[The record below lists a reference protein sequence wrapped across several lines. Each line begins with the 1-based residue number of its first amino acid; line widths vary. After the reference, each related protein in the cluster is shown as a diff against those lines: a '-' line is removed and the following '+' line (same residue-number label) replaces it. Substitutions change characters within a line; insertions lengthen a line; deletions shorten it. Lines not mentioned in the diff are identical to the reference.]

1 MKNPNPPPPKP
12 PAGGGGGSKPPAGM
26 APRKS
31 RWGPPPPASA
41 GAAPAGDKAASTSA
55 RTPTPTHSADSRRH
69 PAPPAPSPLARNHAS
84 PAAALRPPPAA
95 AAETP
100 PPPPYGFHNLD
111 RRTML
116 LADGTVRTYFAL
128 PPDYP
133 FEPAPLPPLP
143 QFQPRAAPDLWPPH
157 NPPPPAM
164 PMPPHDA
171 KRRHPADPE
180 EGFPRHPKQPR
191 LDAPHHLPQLRRFD
205 APHNPPPH
213 AAVDRHALR
222 KAFLKY
228 AKMVNE
234 SSVQR
239 RSYLE
244 GGRVPCLAC
253 GSRSSVDFPDAHALA
268 MHAYNPPNAESS
280 VDHLGLHKALC
291 VLMGWDYTKI
301 PENSKAY
308 QSLPADIVQASRE
321 DIIVWP
327 PTVII
332 HNTATGRK
340 KDGRFEGLGNK
351 DMDKKITELGFFGG
365 KSKSLYG
372 KEGHLGLT
380 LIKFGNNPTGLKE
393 AERLAEFLERQ
404 DHGRI
409 GWLRAQATR
418 TVDSDKDPLLVETDN
433 RTGET
438 KRILYGYLATASDLD
453 KLDSDSRKRAF
464 LKSKR
469 EFDPSD

>member
-1 MKNPNPPPPKP
+1 MKNPNPRPQKP
-12 PAGGGGGSKPPAGM
+12 PAAGKPPAAM

-31 RWGPPPPASA
+31 RWGPPPPATA
-41 GAAPAGDKAASTSA
+41 GPTPAGDKAASTSA

-69 PAPPAPSPLARNHAS
+69 PAPPVPSPLARNPAS
-84 PAAALRPPPAA
+84 PAAAAALRSPQIQPPPG
-95 AAETP
+95 ETP

-128 PPDYP
+128 PHDYP
-133 FEPAPLPPLP
+133 FEPAPLPPFPHLL
-143 QFQPRAAPDLWPPH
+143 PRAAPDLWPPH
-157 NPPPPAM
+157 QPPHM

-171 KRRHPADPE
+171 KRKHPADPD

-191 LDAPHHLPQLRRFD
+191 LDAPHHPPQL
-205 APHNPPPH
+205 PPH

-222 KAFLKY
+222 RAFLKY
-228 AKMVNE
+228 AKMLNE
-234 SSVQR
+234 SSAQR

-253 GSRSSVDFPDAHALA
+253 GRSSKDFVDVHGLV
-268 MHAYNPPNAESS
+268 MHACNPPNADSF

-291 VLMGWDYTKI
+291 VLMGWDYTKV
-301 PENSKAY
+301 PENSKEY
-308 QSLPADIVQASRE
+308 QSLPGDLVRASRE
-321 DIIVWP
+321 DLIVWP

-351 DMDKKITELGFFGG
+351 DMDKKMTELGFSGG

-380 LIKFGNNPTGLKE
+380 LIKFANSPAGLKE
-393 AERLAEFLERQ
+393 AERLAVFLERQ
-404 DHGRI
+404 DHGRV
-409 GWLRAQATR
+409 GWSRAQAAR
-418 TVDSDKDPLLVETDN
+418 SVDSDQNPLLVETDN
-433 RTGET
+433 RTGERN
-438 KRILYGYLATASDLD
+438 RILYGYLAIASDLD
-453 KLDSDSRKRAF
+453 ELDSDSRKRAF
-464 LKSKR
+464 LKSR
-469 EFDPSD
+469 IEFDPTD

>member
-1 MKNPNPPPPKP
+1 MKNPNPPPSRPSA
-12 PAGGGGGSKPPAGM
+12 AGKAPAGM
-26 APRKS
+26 APARKS
-31 RWGPPPPASA
+31 RWGPPPP
-41 GAAPAGDKAASTSA
+41 GAAPAGDKAAPSTSA
-55 RTPTPTHSADSRRH
+55 RTPTPTRTADSRRH
-69 PAPPAPSPLARNHAS
+69 PGPPTAPAPHARNPAS
-84 PAAALRPPPAA
+84 PAAALRPQSQLQP

-100 PPPPYGFHNLD
+100 PPQPYGFHNLD

-143 QFQPRAAPDLWPPH
+143 HHLLPRASPDLWPPH
-157 NPPPPAM
+157 QAPPPQM
-164 PMPPHDA
+164 PMPVQMPPHEA
-171 KRRHPADPE
+171 RRKHPADQD

-191 LDAPHHLPQLRRFD
+191 LDGPHQ
-205 APHNPPPH
+205 PPPH

-222 KAFLKY
+222 RAFLKY
-228 AKMVNE
+228 AKMLNE

-253 GSRSSVDFPDAHALA
+253 GRSSKDFADVHGLV
-268 MHAYNPPNAESS
+268 MHASNPPNADSL

-291 VLMGWDYTKI
+291 VLMGWDYTKV
-301 PENSKAY
+301 PENSKGY
-308 QSLPADIVQASRE
+308 QSLPSDLVQASR
-321 DIIVWP
+321 DDLIVWP

-332 HNTATGRK
+332 HNTSTGRK

-351 DMDKKITELGFFGG
+351 EMDKKMTELGFSGG

-372 KEGHLGLT
+372 KEGHMGLT
-380 LIKFGNNPTGLKE
+380 LIKFANNPSGLKE

-404 DHGRI
+404 DRGRI
-409 GWLRAQATR
+409 GWSRAHASR
-418 TVDSDKDPLLVETDN
+418 SVDSDQNPLLVETDI
-433 RTGET
+433 RTAEK
-438 KRILYGYLATASDLD
+438 KRILYGYLAIASDLD
-453 KLDSDSRKRAF
+453 ELDSDSRKRAF
-464 LKSKR
+464 LKSRR
-469 EFDPSD
+469 EFDPNE

>member
-1 MKNPNPPPPKP
+1 MKNPNPPPQKP
-12 PAGGGGGSKPPAGM
+12 SASAM

-31 RWGPPPPASA
+31 RWGPPPP
-41 GAAPAGDKAASTSA
+41 GAAAAGDKAASTSA

-69 PAPPAPSPLARNHAS
+69 QAPPAPSPLARNPAS
-84 PAAALRPPPAA
+84 PAAALRPPPQPQ
-95 AAETP
+95 AETP
-100 PPPPYGFHNLD
+100 PPSSYGFHNLD

-143 QFQPRAAPDLWPPH
+143 HHLLPRAAPDLWPPH
-157 NPPPPAM
+157 QPPPPFM
-164 PMPPHDA
+164 PMPVPPQGA
-171 KRRHPADPE
+171 KRKHPADQD

-191 LDAPHHLPQLRRFD
+191 LDAPRHPPQQL
-205 APHNPPPH
+205 PH
-213 AAVDRHALR
+213 AAVDRHTLR
-222 KAFLKY
+222 RAFLKY
-228 AKMVNE
+228 AKMLNE
-234 SSVQR
+234 NSAQR

-253 GSRSSVDFPDAHALA
+253 GRSSKDFADVHGLV
-268 MHAYNPPNAESS
+268 MHAYNPPNADSF

-291 VLMGWDYTKI
+291 VLMGWDYTKV
-301 PENSKAY
+301 PENSKGY
-308 QSLPADIVQASRE
+308 QSLPGDLARASRE
-321 DIIVWP
+321 DLIVWP

-351 DMDKKITELGFFGG
+351 DMDKKMTELGFSGG
-365 KSKSLYG
+365 KPKSLYG

-380 LIKFGNNPTGLKE
+380 LIKFASSPAGLKE

-404 DHGRI
+404 DHGRV
-409 GWLRAQATR
+409 GWSRAQAALS
-418 TVDSDKDPLLVETDN
+418 VDSDQNPLLVETDN
-433 RTGET
+433 RTGERN
-438 KRILYGYLATASDLD
+438 RILYGYLAIASDLD
-453 KLDSDSRKRAF
+453 ELDSDSRKRAF
-464 LKSKR
+464 LKSRK
-469 EFDPSD
+469 EIDPTD